1 MDTGTVVNKQIS
13 CEEMLSK
20 TKECVQMDIGRRK
33 KKILLLWF
41 PNREPPSRFPWAMG
55 GERRKHVV
63 AWQAGDRYPFDRF
76 RVRPEG
82 MGPTFG
88 TATASSQHLF
98 R

>member
-33 KKILLLWF
+33 KKSYYCGF
-41 PNREPPSRFPWAMG
+41 QTEPPSRFPWAMG

-82 MGPTFG
+82 VGPTFG

>member
-1 MDTGTVVNKQIS
+1 
-13 CEEMLSK
+13 
-20 TKECVQMDIGRRK
+20 
-33 KKILLLWF
+33 
-41 PNREPPSRFPWAMG
+41 MG

-63 AWQAGDRYPFDRF
+63 AWQAGDRNPFDRF

-82 MGPTFG
+82 VGPTFG